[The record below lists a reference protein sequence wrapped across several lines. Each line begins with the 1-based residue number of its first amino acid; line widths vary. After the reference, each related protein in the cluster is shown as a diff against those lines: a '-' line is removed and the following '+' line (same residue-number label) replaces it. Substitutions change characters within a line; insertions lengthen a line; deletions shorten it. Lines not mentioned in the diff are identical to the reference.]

1 MHFER
6 EARSVNLALRLLVP
20 RAAGPHPGMRNCTHQ
35 CDREP
40 GVSAEELK
48 PQNFGRINLIM
59 NNLFLK
65 AVGGLFYIF
74 IAISALIFLSAW
86 AFQYWQAWTFLAVFM
101 ISISAVFIY
110 LAKCDPSLL
119 ARRIKT
125 SEQEQSQKIIR
136 FLINLAFAATVIVSA
151 LDHRFAWSEMRLG
164 VIFIGEAVVLLGVIV
179 IFVVFKE
186 NTFTAQT
193 VEVEAGQT
201 VVSTGPYA
209 LVRHSM
215 YVGGLVFML
224 GIPPA
229 LGSWWGM
236 LMILLFTPAIAW
248 RILSEEKLLVRD
260 LPGYLEYCN
269 KVRYR
274 LVPLVW

>member
-1 MHFER
+1 MRTAAGLDADQARWLHR
-6 EARSVNLALRLLVP
+6 EESNNLASSQLSP
-20 RAAGPHPGMRNCTHQ
+20 KHGP
-35 CDREP
+35 
-40 GVSAEELK
+40 
-48 PQNFGRINLIM
+48 
-59 NNLFLK
+59 
-65 AVGGLFYIF
+65 
-74 IAISALIFLSAW
+74 
-86 AFQYWQAWTFLAVFM
+86 
-101 ISISAVFIY
+101 
-110 LAKCDPSLL
+110 PSLVGSVYL
-119 ARRIKT
+119 KYLLGNVQPNSCYSLHGRSSSWRAYQLTSTRRVHP
-125 SEQEQSQKIIR
+125 IR
-136 FLINLAFAATVIVSA
+136 S
-151 LDHRFAWSEMRLG
+151 
-164 VIFIGEAVVLLGVIV
+164 LLGVIV

>member
-1 MHFER
+1 
-6 EARSVNLALRLLVP
+6 
-20 RAAGPHPGMRNCTHQ
+20 
-35 CDREP
+35 
-40 GVSAEELK
+40 
-48 PQNFGRINLIM
+48 M

-65 AVGGLFYIF
+65 ALGGLLYIF

-86 AFQYWQAWTFLAVFM
+86 TFNYWQAWTFLAVFM
-101 ISISAVFIY
+101 ISISAIFIY
-110 LAKCDPSLL
+110 LAKYDPSLL

-125 SEQEQSQKIIR
+125 SEQEHSQKIIR
-136 FLINLAFAATVIVSA
+136 FLVNIAFAAAIIVSA
-151 LDHRFAWSEMRLG
+151 LDHRFVWSAVPLG
-164 VIFIGEAVVLLGVIV
+164 IIFIGDSVVLLGLLI

-193 VEVEAGQT
+193 VEVEAGQK

-209 LVRHSM
+209 LVRHPM

-229 LGSWWGM
+229 LGSWWGL

-248 RILSEEKLLVRD
+248 RILDEEKLLAKD
-260 LPGYLEYCN
+260 LPGYLEYCR
-269 KVRYR
+269 KVKYR

>member
-1 MHFER
+1 
-6 EARSVNLALRLLVP
+6 
-20 RAAGPHPGMRNCTHQ
+20 
-35 CDREP
+35 
-40 GVSAEELK
+40 
-48 PQNFGRINLIM
+48 M

-65 AVGGLFYIF
+65 ALGGLLYIF

-86 AFQYWQAWTFLAVFM
+86 TFNYWQAWTFLAVFM
-101 ISISAVFIY
+101 ISISAIFIY
-110 LAKCDPSLL
+110 LAKYDPSLL

-125 SEQEQSQKIIR
+125 SEQEHSQKIIR
-136 FLINLAFAATVIVSA
+136 FLINIAFAAAITVSA
-151 LDHRFAWSEMRLG
+151 LDHRFVWSAVPLG
-164 VIFIGEAVVLLGVIV
+164 IIFIGDSVVLLGLLI

-193 VEVEAGQT
+193 VEVEAGQK

-209 LVRHSM
+209 LVRHPM

-229 LGSWWGM
+229 LGSWWGL

-248 RILSEEKLLVRD
+248 RILDEEKLLARD
-260 LPGYLEYCN
+260 LPGYLEYCR